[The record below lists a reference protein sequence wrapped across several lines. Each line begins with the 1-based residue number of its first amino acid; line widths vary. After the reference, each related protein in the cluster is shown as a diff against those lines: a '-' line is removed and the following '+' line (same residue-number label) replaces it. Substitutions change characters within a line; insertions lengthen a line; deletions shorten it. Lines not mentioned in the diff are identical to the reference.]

1 MRRPRIRL
9 PRRPSPRRLAGA
21 LTVLGLVAGL
31 AFLLLPMEAALDDDP
46 LLGLLPFSPALGQA
60 VARVDCGAPVANF
73 GRRSADLSLAS
84 LARDGVC
91 RDAAAKRAATAV
103 AATAMTVVL
112 GLITLAG
119 AGARAPEPV
128 GA

>member
-1 MRRPRIRL
+1 MRL
-9 PRRPSPRRLAGA
+9 PRPPRPSPRKLSVALA
-21 LTVLGLVAGL
+21 VLGMLAGL
-31 AFLLLPMEAALDDDP
+31 AFLVVPMEAALDDDP
-46 LLGLLPFSPALGQA
+46 LLGLVPFSPALGQA
-60 VARVDCGAPVANF
+60 IARVDCGAPVSNF

-103 AATAMTVVL
+103 AAMAVIGLL

-119 AGARAPEPV
+119 TRDRHAMAA
-128 GA
+128 

>member
-1 MRRPRIRL
+1 MRL
-9 PRRPSPRRLAGA
+9 PRPSRPSPRQLSVALA
-21 LTVLGLVAGL
+21 VLGMIAGL
-31 AFLLLPMEAALDDDP
+31 AFLVVPMEAALDDDP
-46 LLGLLPFSPALGQA
+46 LLGLVPFSPALGQA
-60 VARVDCGAPVANF
+60 VVEVDCGAPVSNF

-103 AATAMTVVL
+103 AAMAVIGLL

-119 AGARAPEPV
+119 ARDRQLVVA
-128 GA
+128 

>member
-1 MRRPRIRL
+1 MRL
-9 PRRPSPRRLAGA
+9 PRPPRPSPRQLSVALAI
-21 LTVLGLVAGL
+21 LGMIAGL
-31 AFLLLPMEAALDDDP
+31 AFLVVPMEAALDDDP
-46 LLGLLPFSPALGQA
+46 LLGLVPFSPALGQA
-60 VARVDCGAPVANF
+60 VVRVDCGAPVSNF

-103 AATAMTVVL
+103 AAMAVIGLL

-119 AGARAPEPV
+119 ARDRQLVVA
-128 GA
+128 